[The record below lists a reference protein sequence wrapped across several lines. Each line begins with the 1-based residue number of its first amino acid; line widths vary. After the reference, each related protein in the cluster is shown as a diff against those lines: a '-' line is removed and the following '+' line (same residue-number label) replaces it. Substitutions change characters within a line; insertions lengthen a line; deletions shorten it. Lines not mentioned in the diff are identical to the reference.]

1 MKTILVFLALI
12 LVSCTKPNCDEKLKA
27 LYLKKANAFTYT
39 QTSAQIQELERQF
52 DNEER
57 KILSDCK

>member
-12 LVSCTKPNCDEKLKA
+12 LVSCTKDNCDDKLKE
-27 LYLKKANAFTYT
+27 LYQKKANAFTYT
-39 QTSAQIQELERQF
+39 QTSAQIQELESQF